1 MDASLKLT
9 DNSGRYSLTL
19 YGQNITNHQWLTSIL
34 TVPGQVA
41 PFFITLDSKPAVYGV
56 TFDAKFQ

>member
-1 MDASLKLT
+1 MKST
-9 DNSGRYSLTL
+9 DNSDRYSLTF
-19 YGQNITNHQWLTSIL
+19 YGHNITNHQWLTSVL

-56 TFDAKFQ
+56 TFGARF